1 MKEYCFTVCA
11 PLDVFDALHAR
22 YGNLLSEYRRQKTVQ
37 LRDTLDKKRGL
48 LAEYCLI
55 EAMKQI
61 DPSIELPLQMETEHY
76 GKPYLLHS
84 DVQISL
90 THAGKFAAAAVCSA
104 SVGLDIEQTRPISDA
119 LAKRVCTAH
128 EYQDVWLKNPK
139 DETFRNLFSAKESF
153 VKRTGEGLTA
163 LSKVDTLMEPTIRQ
177 RFMEPYVLSITT
189 DCCSEWEVYV
199 CDSNGSLICL

>member
-1 MKEYCFTVCA
+1 MKEYLYTVYA
-11 PLDVFDALHAR
+11 PLDAFDALHTR
-22 YGNLLSEYRRQKTVQ
+22 YGNLLSKYRRQKTVQ
-37 LRDTLDKKRGL
+37 LRDTL
-48 LAEYCLI
+48 

-84 DVQISL
+84 NVQISL